1 MKFRSFAAKKFFDL
15 FQPISI
21 IKEDIFILITDNS
34 HDIQYKN
41 DHPNFWIFASTRF
54 SPDDLKSMRSIVLKL
69 SGLDETIE
77 ILRNL
82 IQRENE

>member
-1 MKFRSFAAKKFFDL
+1 MKFRSLNANQFFDL

-41 DHPNFWIFASTRF
+41 DHPEFWIFASTRF
-54 SPDDLKSMRSIVLKL
+54 SRDDLEKMRSIIIQL
-69 SGLDETIE
+69 SGLDETIK

-82 IQRENE
+82 CDSE